1 MEIFSGDFKDIF
13 YDEEAEKRKEKRKE
27 RRDELQ
33 KAKIPD
39 DYSPNQREINW
50 FLVSPKV
57 GCLFMVS
64 WIHGSRTDLS
74 KLVRD
79 LFVIRVRS
87 QISIFHRSG
96 PRLMTFSEDRPVM
109 VHESIVFTK
118 PRPDSIRLIGRSFRS
133 KFPMD
138 PLVLNLF
145 YGFLLFD
152 LVK

>member
-57 GCLFMVS
+57 G
-64 WIHGSRTDLS
+64 
-74 KLVRD
+74 
-79 LFVIRVRS
+79 
-87 QISIFHRSG
+87 
-96 PRLMTFSEDRPVM
+96 
-109 VHESIVFTK
+109 
-118 PRPDSIRLIGRSFRS
+118 
-133 KFPMD
+133 
-138 PLVLNLF
+138 
-145 YGFLLFD
+145 
-152 LVK
+152 